1 MTLEDIGNLG
11 EAISS
16 IGLLITI
23 IFLII
28 EMKWSRRESTRQHR
42 QQIFQ
47 SNLELE
53 LSLVGQKTRELEER
67 WSNATSGLAI
77 PYDKGALLAAFTAEE
92 LDILKCRMHSAVW
105 QANMAVD
112 QRLAGSF
119 SEEEWGVVSNS
130 IRATLS
136 DVTRDYFD
144 ISWSLL
150 PKTKELV
157 GLK

>member
-28 EMKWSRRESTRQHR
+28 EMKWSRRESIRQHR

-67 WSNATSGLAI
+67 WSI
-77 PYDKGALLAAFTAEE
+77 AAFTTVE
-92 LDILKCRMHSAVW
+92 LVILNRRMHSAVW

-119 SEEEWGVVSNS
+119 SEEEWGIVSNS

>member
-23 IFLII
+23 VFLII
-28 EMKWSRRESTRQHR
+28 EMRWSRRELLRQHR

-53 LSLVGQKTRELEER
+53 LSLVGSKTKELEER

-77 PYDKGALLAAFTAEE
+77 PYDRGAILTRFTSEE

-105 QANMAVD
+105 QANMAAE

-119 SEEEWGVVSNS
+119 SEEEWGILSDS
-130 IRATLS
+130 IRAMLN

-144 ISWSLL
+144 ISWSFF
-150 PKTKELV
+150 PKTKELL
-157 GLK
+157 GMK

>member
-23 IFLII
+23 VFLII
-28 EMKWSRRESTRQHR
+28 EMRWSRRELLRQHR

-67 WSNATSGLAI
+67 WSNATWVWRYPTIKAHYSLRL
-77 PYDKGALLAAFTAEE
+77 P
-92 LDILKCRMHSAVW
+92 LK
-105 QANMAVD
+105 
-112 QRLAGSF
+112 
-119 SEEEWGVVSNS
+119 
-130 IRATLS
+130 
-136 DVTRDYFD
+136 
-144 ISWSLL
+144 SW
-150 PKTKELV
+150 TF
-157 GLK
+157 